1 VGGSEQSNTGRRR
14 SGLDPVRCCA
24 GTEAEAHAVH
34 ETRNFLLVIVLL
46 ASVLWAV
53 LAWFVFGQDTAL
65 LWPQRIVSIILIPP
79 FAAWLLYALKFEDKL
94 PNRLK
99 QLSGVY
105 YEADGLSFMP
115 MIRTTGEQAELSVYY
130 QNRFEN
136 PVQAIVHLRPPEDSF
151 VIRPGVRDV
160 HIAFKAGGGDFGVIH
175 QPIAVPE
182 HLQGEVIDVQLAAGS
197 YYPRSQGARW
207 RKEIGMPCGSL
218 LVDWAGAAFKT
229 GVHEVS
235 GEVELNGPVTL
246 HLSMPAAVR
255 AEPTGRESWKQ
266 EQIAAGTPG

>member
-1 VGGSEQSNTGRRR
+1 
-14 SGLDPVRCCA
+14 
-24 GTEAEAHAVH
+24 VH
-34 ETRNFLLVIVLL
+34 ETRNFLLVIALL
-46 ASVLWAV
+46 ASVVWAV
-53 LAWFVFGQDTAL
+53 VAWFVLGPHATW
-65 LWPQRIVSIILIPP
+65 LWPQRIISLLLIPA
-79 FAAWLLYALKFEDKL
+79 FTLWLVYALKFEDKL
-94 PNRLK
+94 PNNLK
-99 QLSGVY
+99 ELSGVY
-105 YEADGLSFMP
+105 YEVDGLCFMP

-151 VIRPGVRDV
+151 VIRPGVSDV

-197 YYPRSQGARW
+197 YYPRSHGARG
-207 RKEIGMPCGSL
+207 RKEAGMQCGTL
-218 LVDWAGAAFKT
+218 LVDWTGAAFKT

-235 GEVELNGPVTL
+235 GEIQLNGPVTV

-255 AEPTGRESWKQ
+255 AEPTGRETWKQ
-266 EQIAAGTPG
+266 EQLVPGTTT